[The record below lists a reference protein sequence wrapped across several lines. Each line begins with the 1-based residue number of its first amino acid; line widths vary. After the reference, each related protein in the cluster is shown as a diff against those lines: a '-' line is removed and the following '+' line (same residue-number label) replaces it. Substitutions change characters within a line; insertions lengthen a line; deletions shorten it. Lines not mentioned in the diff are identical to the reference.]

1 MPLCINFFALTH
13 IVDTV
18 GKRLS
23 QARMQKKISIEQAA
37 RITRIR
43 PERIVDLENDD
54 YSNFPSTTYTK
65 GFLQIYA
72 KFLGVDVSNFTET
85 FADVSP
91 IGIDDYEYL
100 NNAPVSKPAM
110 EARPTGES
118 SSRPFVI
125 ALAGIVIVAFIFYVV
140 NSIERL
146 GSLDKLAEKD
156 EPREGISTL
165 SKQAATTTAA
175 VPVARAIA
183 VTTPERTPVRAAPQ
197 QTAAP
202 APNAETKP
210 APSAAPAAAPLTAPS
225 AQPVLAG
232 NEVILKPLK
241 KTWVIIH
248 KDGEN
253 SESIFED
260 WLYPDAQPLILH
272 GRNRYWIQLGDKDG
286 VQIQRNGQTIAY
298 QSPGLTIE

>member
-1 MPLCINFFALTH
+1 
-13 IVDTV
+13 
-18 GKRLS
+18 
-23 QARMQKKISIEQAA
+23 MQKKISIEQAA

-54 YSNFPSTTYTK
+54 YSNFPSITYTK

-110 EARPTGES
+110 ETRPTGES
-118 SSRPFVI
+118 SSRPFLI
-125 ALAGIVIVAFIFYVV
+125 ALAVIVIVAFILYVV
-140 NSIERL
+140 NSIERI
-146 GSLDKLAEKD
+146 GNLDKLAEKD
-156 EPREGISTL
+156 EPREGMSTL
-165 SKQAATTTAA
+165 AQKAVTTTDA
-175 VPVARAIA
+175 VPVRRAIA
-183 VTTPERTPVRAAPQ
+183 VTVPEQTPVRAIPQ
-197 QTAAP
+197 QTAMP
-202 APNAETKP
+202 APTAE
-210 APSAAPAAAPLTAPS
+210 ARLAPAAAPSAAPS
-225 AQPVLAG
+225 AQPVLSG
-232 NEVILKPLK
+232 NEVVLKPLK
-241 KTWVIIH
+241 KTWVVIH

-260 WLYPDAQPLILH
+260 WLYPDAQPLILR

-298 QSPGLTIE
+298 QPPGVTIE